1 MKLST
6 QRGNSFE
13 NNILALECYILEERS
28 ISTYYKDTNLYKLV
42 KTIRDNFVDCGLD
55 ADKLYI
61 SKLDDWISRR
71 IELTIIK
78 NDTYLADIVF
88 KRINEV
94 GTFVCVSIKIYDEGI
109 KENFTR
115 ENVTKVCKKSL
126 ESEYQK
132 VFQELGIKDFNDKL
146 DSVIL
151 EFYIDGKF
159 KETEE
164 LKDLSVREMCEKF
177 YKLNRI
183 YTYCN
188 GYYYKFKENRFRKM
202 YIFFIGAYDGN
213 FFLDMDVK
221 SGLTID

>member
-1 MKLST
+1 MKLAT

-61 SKLDDWISRR
+61 SKFDDWILRR
-71 IELTIIK
+71 VELTIIK

-94 GTFVCVSIKIYDEGI
+94 GAFVCVSMKIYDEGI

-115 ENVTKVCKKSL
+115 ENITKVCKKSL
-126 ESEYQK
+126 ELEYQK
-132 VFQELGIKDFNDKL
+132 VFQELGIKDFDDKL

-151 EFYIDGKF
+151 ELYIDGKF
-159 KETEE
+159 KRTEE
-164 LKDLSVREMCEKF
+164 LKDFSVKEMCERF
-177 YKLNRI
+177 YKLNRQ

-188 GYYYKFKENRFRKM
+188 GCYYTFKEDRFMKM
-202 YIFFIGAYDGN
+202 YIFFIGVYDGN
-213 FFLDMDVK
+213 FFLDMDVR
-221 SGLTID
+221 SGLTVD